1 MKKQLLLF
9 NLFVLLVCF
18 FNEALGQ
25 YTVVNNPINKPGYK
39 LILNDEFNSGPFN
52 DSKWYRQNYYH
63 GEDGAEI
70 QIYVDNLYHIPQNPN
85 YIFRD
90 GKLVLAARKEDPPAE
105 MNSNY
110 KYTSAWFESLAK
122 FKNGYFEIRCKLP
135 LGNSTWPAFWLYTSD
150 SYEKGGH
157 EVDIFEYLGNT
168 PTKATN
174 NLIWM
179 NSKNDGCDCS
189 PNKDRNDY
197 TCHST
202 GIEFQTP
209 GYPSFADDFHTYA
222 LEWSPTFLRFYLDN
236 KVLRTFSNDCR
247 IPRTYMK
254 IIANLTL
261 SGKDGTPPDYSEY
274 SIDYIRAYKKIWCN
288 NFNSKDW
295 SNSYHRRMVGD
306 VNGDGKDDLVG
317 FGWSDVIVA
326 YGYVDNDVPGF
337 RYPHSAIINK
347 DFLYGQGW
355 NVQRDY
361 IYLADVNG
369 DGAKDIVGFGEK
381 GVTVALGEKVSDL
394 QTPQF
399 TTPKLY
405 VSNFGTN
412 QGWNKAYHRRM
423 VGDVNGD
430 GKDDLVCFGW
440 SDVIVA
446 YGYVDNNGFG
456 FRYSR
461 SAIVNKDFCYN
472 QDWNTQRDDIYLAD
486 VNGDGVKDIVGFGEK
501 GVTVALGKK
510 VSDLQTPQFTTP
522 QLYISNFGTNQG
534 WNKAYH
540 WRMVGDVNGD
550 GKDDLVCF
558 GWSDVIVAY
567 GYVDNNGFGFR
578 YPRSAIVNKDFC
590 YAQNWDVEKHPIY
603 LADMNGDGA
612 KDIVGFF
619 NDGVKV
625 AYGDKNDN
633 LQTPSFTYNKDYY
646 ELNDYGCNVSASTN
660 NGFSTTND
668 VRLVG
673 DANGDHVN
681 DIVAFGNEGVF
692 VTPFTNCNH
701 LDKISSLKSAKLDSN
716 PKTIEN
722 SDAINDENEIN
733 IFPNPSNGLFSINLS
748 GKSNKTSNVK
758 IYNSLGMKILD
769 SEIQNQKQFDLRRY
783 PKGLYIININVL
795 DNIIT
800 SKLIIE

>member
-326 YGYVDNDVPGF
+326 YGYVDNDGPGF

-347 DFLYGQGW
+347 DFCYGQGW

-381 GVTVALGEKVSDL
+381 GVTVALGE
-394 QTPQF
+394 
-399 TTPKLY
+399 
-405 VSNFGTN
+405 
-412 QGWNKAYHRRM
+412 
-423 VGDVNGD
+423 
-430 GKDDLVCFGW
+430 
-440 SDVIVA
+440 
-446 YGYVDNNGFG
+446 
-456 FRYSR
+456 
-461 SAIVNKDFCYN
+461 
-472 QDWNTQRDDIYLAD
+472 
-486 VNGDGVKDIVGFGEK
+486 
-501 GVTVALGKK
+501 K